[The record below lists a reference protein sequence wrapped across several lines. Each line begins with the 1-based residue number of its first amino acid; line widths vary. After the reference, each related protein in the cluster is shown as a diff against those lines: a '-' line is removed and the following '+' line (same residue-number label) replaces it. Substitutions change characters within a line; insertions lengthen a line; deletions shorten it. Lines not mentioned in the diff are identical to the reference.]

1 MFANAVV
8 VTLIGTFVIVVILG
22 HILLATAV
30 WRDLSAAPEAQPN
43 AGDAGPETRIPAAK
57 TGPIFKQSG
66 EPLQRA
72 KAA

>member
-8 VTLIGTFVIVVILG
+8 ITLISTFVILVVLG
-22 HILLATAV
+22 HILLITAV

-43 AGDAGPETRIPAAK
+43 AGDSGTEAGVAAAK
-57 TGPIFKQSG
+57 TRPIFEKFD
-66 EPLQRA
+66 EHPQRA